1 LPYLWIRET
10 LTNFLFDRRFGT
22 RTSGVVELAELG
34 LASEE
39 RVEYK
44 PSGLLFLRRILPPRE
59 VNERDV
65 FLDYGAG
72 MGRVILQA
80 AQYPFR
86 RVIGVE
92 LSEQLAQTAREN
104 IERNAERLRCKDV
117 TVVCSDAVEYEP
129 PDDVTVV
136 YLYNP
141 FTGSIFARVLTK
153 LIESVD
159 RAPRMVRIIYANPV
173 EEAALLDDRRFE
185 EWLALMTDDVVFENT
200 GPAPD
205 GKRYEGQDAVRRVW
219 ERVFEAR
226 PNTYF
231 EGEDIFACDDRCVVL
246 WKYIFDTENP
256 EAGHVRGIDVFRVR
270 DGKVSEKLS
279 YVKG

>member
-1 LPYLWIRET
+1 MAPHVLRRIRLPYLWIRET

-173 EEAALLDDRRFE
+173 EEAALLE
-185 EWLALMTDDVVFENT
+185 T
-200 GPAPD
+200 G
-205 GKRYEGQDAVRRVW
+205 
-219 ERVFEAR
+219 
-226 PNTYF
+226 
-231 EGEDIFACDDRCVVL
+231 
-246 WKYIFDTENP
+246 
-256 EAGHVRGIDVFRVR
+256 RVR
-270 DGKVSEKLS
+270 HARTARGMRPTPEWSLS
-279 YVKG
+279 NSTRMYLLEPQPTSSRGLEGRSPDTSG